1 MKKFLRIPLFVALV
15 LLAAGCNKDTVLI
28 KDMAGTWQVS
38 QITYHLGTG
47 DSLATG
53 PDLGTF
59 EFEACKWQKESD
71 NQCPGAYRVGTGNRI
86 PFGYNATAET
96 NDMRIHITGEPR
108 RGDYPSV
115 SGYYEALQA
124 YAGGNQ
130 PLLDTQWDI
139 TGRTD
144 KAMTLSGTARIDHA
158 GPQTIQ
164 SVKTT
169 IKLTR

>member
-1 MKKFLRIPLFVALV
+1 MKFFLRLPPLVALV
-15 LLAAGCNKDTVLI
+15 LLAAGCNKDTVLV

-38 QITYHLGTG
+38 QITCHLGTG
-47 DSLATG
+47 D
-53 PDLGTF
+53 
-59 EFEACKWQKESD
+59 
-71 NQCPGAYRVGTGNRI
+71 RI
-86 PFGYNATAET
+86 PFGNNVTAQT
-96 NDMRIHITGEPR
+96 NDMRIYITGEPR
-108 RGDYPSV
+108 RGDYPTV

-144 KAMTLSGTARIDHA
+144 KAMALSGAARIDHA

-164 SVKTT
+164 LVKTT